1 MIIEERGKAHPQYSY
16 RLTAILGNGLVDEE
30 AMATSLTEV
39 ESILKPR
46 PVCAIS
52 DDSSDPEP
60 LTPNHLLLQR
70 PVLALSTGTFVK
82 EALCSRK
89 KWRQME
95 MSFGEDWSKG
105 TPQCCRNDRRG
116 SNFVGT
122 LEWETSCS
130 WWKND
135 FPAVSG
141 IGAELRRLFRDEKD
155 LFRKSVVRQS
165 QRHWRGQYSEV
176 LFVGESE

>member
-1 MIIEERGKAHPQYSY
+1 
-16 RLTAILGNGLVDEE
+16 
-30 AMATSLTEV
+30 
-39 ESILKPR
+39 
-46 PVCAIS
+46 
-52 DDSSDPEP
+52 
-60 LTPNHLLLQR
+60 
-70 PVLALSTGTFVK
+70 
-82 EALCSRK
+82 
-89 KWRQME
+89 
-95 MSFGEDWSKG
+95 MSFEEVWG

-116 SNFVGT
+116 ANFVGT

-141 IGAELRRLFRDEKD
+141 IGAELRGLFRDETD
-155 LFRKSVVRQS
+155 LCRTSVVRQS